1 MHDRRGGDDDSERQ
15 MIKVMMIRI
24 MIRALSHDTYFLF
37 FSHRFTFTQISE
49 KFIHPEYD
57 NPARANDVALLKL
70 ESAATMGKTVSPACL
85 PDQVLY
91 CCLFVFDAGCLF
103 RVTLEIPA
111 LFLRVPAVYL
121 AGKVKMGILNEI
133 LQSLD
138 GGN

>member
-1 MHDRRGGDDDSERQ
+1 MHDRRGGGDDSERQ

-24 MIRALSHDTYFLF
+24 TLEHCHMILIFC
-37 FSHRFTFTQISE
+37 FSHQFTFTQISE

-103 RVTLEIPA
+103 RVTLGTPA

-121 AGKVKMGILNEI
+121 AGKVKMGILMNEI

>member
-1 MHDRRGGDDDSERQ
+1 

-24 MIRALSHDTYFLF
+24 TLEHCHMILIFC
-37 FSHRFTFTQISE
+37 FSHEFTLQISE

-103 RVTLEIPA
+103 RVTLETPA
-111 LFLRVPAVYL
+111 LFLRVPPVYL
-121 AGKVKMGILNEI
+121 AGKVDMGILMNEI

-138 GGN
+138 GGNCRSQI

>member
-1 MHDRRGGDDDSERQ
+1 

-24 MIRALSHDTYFLF
+24 TLGHCHMILIFC
-37 FSHRFTFTQISE
+37 FSHEFTLQISE

-103 RVTLEIPA
+103 RVTLETPA
-111 LFLRVPAVYL
+111 LFLRVPPVYL
-121 AGKVKMGILNEI
+121 AGKVDMGILNEI